1 MANMATY
8 DQVGK
13 AEDISDII
21 TNISPTKTPFSSM
34 LKDEKIHNIV
44 HQWQQDALSA
54 VVSNPMVEGAA
65 APTATQ
71 VPTTMLSNTTQ
82 IFMDTAGVTGTAEV
96 VKLYG
101 RDKELAYQLAK
112 KAAQLK
118 RNVEYSMVGTG
129 QTQVLGNDSTARQFA
144 GYQALTDASTVQT
157 LGTAGPLTETIIL
170 TSLQLLYANG
180 AEPDTIMVKP
190 TDGTKIAAFTSNNGR
205 VKYIDNSDKKIVNV
219 VDIYVSPYGEQKVIL
234 NRFSAAANAFIYEAA
249 MWKKLVLRN
258 WFRETLAKVGDS
270 TQVQIVGEFSLK
282 HLNSFASA
290 LVANLT

>member
-13 AEDISDII
+13 AEDVSDII

-44 HQWQQDALSA
+44 HQWQQDALSS
-54 VVSNPMVEGAA
+54 VVSAPQVEGANA
-65 APTATQ
+65 VTATQ
-71 VPTTMLSNTTQ
+71 VPTTMLNNNTQ
-82 IFMDTAGVTGTAEV
+82 IYMDTAAVTGTAEV

-118 RNVEYSMVGTG
+118 RNLEYSMVGTG
-129 QTQVLGNDSTARQFA
+129 QAAVLGNDSTARQMA
-144 GYQALTDASTVQT
+144 GYQTLCDASTVQT
-157 LGTAGPLTETIIL
+157 LGTAGPLTETILL

-180 AEPDTIMVKP
+180 AEPDTILIKP
-190 TDGTKIAAFTSNNGR
+190 TDGTKVAAFTNNNGR

-219 VDIYVSPYGEQKVIL
+219 VDVYVSPYGEQKIVL
-234 NRFSAAANAFIYEAA
+234 DRFSAVGNAFIYEQS
-249 MWKKLVLRN
+249 MWKKLVLRS

-270 TQVQIVGEFSLK
+270 TQVQLVGEFSLK